1 MIDLLIVIL
10 LVVFGV
16 LLLLAELFLLPG
28 FGIAGISGIGCLIAS
43 VVVAYMTISHLAGH
57 ITLAIVFVLSV
68 IAVVVFLKSHA
79 LEKMALDTKIDSKVS
94 MPEPGKKLDN
104 LKK

>member
-1 MIDLLIVIL
+1 MVDLLIVIL

-28 FGIAGISGIGCLIAS
+28 FGIAGISGLGCLIGS

-57 ITLAIVFVLSV
+57 ITLAVVFVLST

-79 LEKMALDTKIDSKVS
+79 LEKMSLDTKIDSKVS

>member
-28 FGIAGISGIGCLIAS
+28 FGIAGISIGCLIAS

-79 LEKMALDTKIDSKVS
+79 LEKMALDAKIDSKVS